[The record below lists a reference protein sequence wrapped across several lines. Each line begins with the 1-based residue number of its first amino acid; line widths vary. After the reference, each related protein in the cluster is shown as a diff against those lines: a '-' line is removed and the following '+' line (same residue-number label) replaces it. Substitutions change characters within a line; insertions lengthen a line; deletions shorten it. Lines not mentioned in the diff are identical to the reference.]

1 MAWRFS
7 LEKIPGSQATTLYTG
22 RGAQDM
28 GKTRRQPLKALVKAW
43 ACAFVANEAEKTRRS
58 ET

>member
-28 GKTRRQPLKALVKAW
+28 GKTRRQPLKALAKAW
-43 ACAFVANEAEKTRRS
+43 ACALCRERGLKNEE
-58 ET
+58 E